1 MVDDDEV
8 SVPLI
13 CVYVCGTR
21 GGRVV
26 LTVRQR
32 QSRSFVAYDGF
43 NFSGVLSLFDMP
55 RQVYGAIWDF
65 RECMIRH
72 GVSSEFHPR
81 ALVLAADQVR
91 LDGVYQFYCHLKQ

>member
-1 MVDDDEV
+1 M
-8 SVPLI
+8 
-13 CVYVCGTR
+13 
-21 GGRVV
+21 